1 MTGINTAAAALR
13 EVWSTL
19 ALHGREL
26 AERAADRLRSDHGHH
41 RPHLAVPRSP
51 IARRLLIG
59 GGAVAAAAIVSC
71 GVVWWQLSYG
81 PVAIDLVTPWL
92 TSAIEERLGGQ
103 HRIEVGGT
111 MPERDEIG
119 GSAPRPR
126 GFRVR
131 HGPGPGGASAAK
143 G

>member
-1 MTGINTAAAALR
+1 MTGINSAAATLR

-19 ALHGREL
+19 QLRVREL
-26 AERAADRLRSDHGHH
+26 AERAADRLRPEHRYY
-41 RPHLAVPRSP
+41 RPHLAAPRSP

-71 GVVWWQLSYG
+71 GILWWQLAHG

-103 HRIEVGGT
+103 QRIEVGGT
-111 MPERDEIG
+111 TPERD
-119 GSAPRPR
+119 AR
-126 GFRVR
+126 GTPALRLR
-131 HGPGPGGASAAK
+131 GLQ
-143 G
+143 